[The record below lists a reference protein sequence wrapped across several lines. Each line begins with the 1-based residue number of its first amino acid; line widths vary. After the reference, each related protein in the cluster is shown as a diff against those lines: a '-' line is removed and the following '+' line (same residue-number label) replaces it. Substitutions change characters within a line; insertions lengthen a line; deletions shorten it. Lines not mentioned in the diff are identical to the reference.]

1 MKLVKKLQSL
11 QEGDGFF
18 WAVLVLCLLILGESI
33 WVMGKFT
40 DKNSSDQQQPIKP
53 PVIINREP
61 VAEPEVAVYLEGET
75 ELTQNKL
82 STLVLGIEGI
92 KEMEVAGIDLI
103 INYDPEMIQL
113 VDSDSEVA
121 GIQVNTQETKF
132 DKAARNLVE
141 EDRGRIVLSFV
152 NLDEEPQI
160 AKGEKTILAEISF
173 LPLTKGK
180 ASVSFKKTTE
190 GSPGTKV
197 IDNKTLEEVEVET
210 KDYSVEIK

>member
-1 MKLVKKLQSL
+1 MKLIKKLQSL
-11 QEGDGFF
+11 QEGYGFF

-40 DKNSSDQQQPIKP
+40 DKNSSGQQTIKP
-53 PVIINREP
+53 PAIINRQP
-61 VAEPEVAVYLEGET
+61 VSEPEVAVYLEGEA

-92 KEMEVAGIDLI
+92 KEMEVAGVDLV
-103 INYDPEMIQL
+103 INYDPKTIQL
-113 VDSDSEVA
+113 IDSDSEVA
-121 GIQVNTQETKF
+121 GIQVNTEETKF
-132 DKAARNLVE
+132 GKAARNLVE

-180 ASVSFKKTTE
+180 ASVSLKKTTE
-190 GSPGTKV
+190 NSPGTKV

-210 KDYSVEIK
+210 KNYSVEVK